1 MKILNFLLLILSL
14 GVFTVKADN
23 IKVACVGNSI
33 TEGFAAHERRS
44 ALYEGTAF

>member
-1 MKILNFLLLILSL
+1 MKILNFLLLFLSL

-33 TEGFAAHERRS
+33 TEGFS
-44 ALYEGTAF
+44 SVFIG